1 MRGTPLG
8 DWRLSVNVSRKLK
21 LYQEAS
27 EQHQILLAALAAG
40 TISGV
45 SMGGVEELVRRNGR
59 PEWKVTAS

>member
-8 DWRLSVNVSRKLK
+8 DWRLSVNASRKLK

-27 EQHQILLAALAAG
+27 EQHQILLDALAAG
-40 TISGV
+40 AISGV
-45 SMGGVEELVRRNGR
+45 NMGGVEEVVRRNGR